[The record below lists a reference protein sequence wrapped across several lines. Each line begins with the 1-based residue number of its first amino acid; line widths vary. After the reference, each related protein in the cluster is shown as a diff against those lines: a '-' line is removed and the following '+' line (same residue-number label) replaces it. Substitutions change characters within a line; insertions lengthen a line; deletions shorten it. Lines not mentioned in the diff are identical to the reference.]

1 MIASSMRSVA
11 IGKTTDKT
19 SAFLHFGTITS
30 PDGYDRSLTVLFHDG
45 HIRLDP

>member
-1 MIASSMRSVA
+1 MIASSARSIT
-11 IGKTTDKT
+11 IGKATDKI
-19 SAFLHFGTITS
+19 SAFSLFGTITS